1 MKKTLT
7 GRLAAFALAV
17 FSLMVLALPARAELA
32 AGTDYA
38 EINPPLA
45 VDNPA
50 KIEVIEFFS
59 YACPH
64 CNDLNPTVK
73 KWAAKLPADV
83 VLRKVPVSFG
93 RAAWGNAAKLFY
105 ALEVT
110 GDVKRLEADVF
121 KAIHQERTNLF
132 DEKTI
137 TAWVTARGVD
147 GKKFTEAFGSF
158 GVQSKLRRGDQLAHA
173 YKIEGVPALAVDGK
187 FLIAT
192 LPFDQQ
198 LAVADKLIARA
209 RSEKAGK
216 K

>member
-1 MKKTLT
+1 MEFDRRRF
-7 GRLAAFALAV
+7 GSAALA
-17 FSLMVLALPARAELA
+17 LGAAAA
-32 AGTDYA
+32 AGPAAAQSAGREFAVLNQAQPTD
-38 EINPPLA
+38 EPGK
-45 VDNPA
+45 V
-50 KIEVIEFFS
+50 EVLEFFS
-59 YACPH
+59 YGCPH
-64 CNDLNPTVK
+64 CADFTPLLTL
-73 KWAAKLPADV
+73 WAAKLPADV